1 MLVEIVGNK
10 NNQDIEFKMKDE
22 DISIMYI
29 IQHNLLKNKDVT
41 YAGVVLEHP
50 LLKEYLFKISSTG
63 NENVFNLVE
72 SASQLAKKDFNDLS
86 SLLEGKTI

>member
-1 MLVEIVGNK
+1 MLVEIVGHK
-10 NNQDIEFKMKDE
+10 NNQDIEFKMKEE

-86 SLLEGKTI
+86 SLSEGKTI